1 MARNAMAFRMTWG
14 APVRSL
20 TLQRFERALCTAV
33 TCALLAG
40 MAGPVLAETAT
51 NTGTVGAVVVEPNS
65 LIKVDDMN
73 FARVAPRATAG
84 SVVLAPATNACSS
97 PDGMIRTGA
106 CQAATF
112 AGMGRRN
119 FFVRINYPT
128 TITLTGPGQAM
139 TVDTITLD
147 TTNDLVF
154 QPTGNG
160 NGNGNRR
167 YRIASLTG
175 IFTFRMGGTLRVN
188 ANQAAGVY
196 AGTYS
201 VTTVYN

>member
-1 MARNAMAFRMTWG
+1 MALQMTWG
-14 APVRSL
+14 VPGCSL
-20 TLQRFERALCTAV
+20 SLQRFWRAI
-33 TCALLAG
+33 CALLCCALI
-40 MAGPVLAETAT
+40 ASPALAETAV
-51 NTGTVGAVVVEPNS
+51 NTGTVGAVVVERNS
-65 LIKVDDMN
+65 LVKVDDMN
-73 FARVAPRATAG
+73 FALVAPRATAG
-84 SVVLAPATNACSS
+84 SVVLNPATNACSS
-97 PDGMIRTGA
+97 PDGMIRSGT

-119 FFVRINYPT
+119 FFVRIQYPS

-139 TVDTITLD
+139 TVDTVTLD
-147 TTNDLVF
+147 TTNDLVY

-167 YRIASLTG
+167 YRIASPTG

>member
-1 MARNAMAFRMTWG
+1 MPPLGQQVMIWG
-14 APVRSL
+14 LPGRSHAL
-20 TLQRFERALCTAV
+20 RRGLRAVCAAL
-33 TCALLAG
+33 TCALVAGLANP
-40 MAGPVLAETAT
+40 ALAETAT
-51 NTGTVGAVVVEPNS
+51 SIGTVGAVLVERNS
-65 LIKVDDMN
+65 LVKVDDMN
-73 FARVAPRATAG
+73 FALVAPRATAG
-84 SVVLAPATNACSS
+84 SVVLNPATSACTS
-97 PDGMIRTGA
+97 PDGMMRSGT

-119 FFVRINYPT
+119 FFVRIQYPT

-147 TTNDLVF
+147 TTNDLVL
-154 QPTGNG
+154 QANG

-167 YRIASLTG
+167 YRIASPTG

-188 ANQAAGVY
+188 ASQAAGVY
-196 AGTYS
+196 SGTYS

>member
-1 MARNAMAFRMTWG
+1 M
-14 APVRSL
+14 PVLMILGVPGCNLS
-20 TLQRFERALCTAV
+20 LQRFWRALCAV
-33 TCALLAG
+33 LGCAMIAG
-40 MAGPVLAETAT
+40 LSSPASADTAT
-51 NTGTVGAVVVEPNS
+51 MTGTVGAVVVERNS
-65 LIKVDDMN
+65 LIKVEDMN
-73 FARVAPRATAG
+73 FALVAPRATAG
-84 SVVLAPATNACSS
+84 SVVLNPANNACSS
-97 PDGMIRTGA
+97 PDGLARSGT

-119 FFVRINYPT
+119 FFVRIQYPS
-128 TITLTGPGQAM
+128 TITLTGPGLAM
-139 TVDTITLD
+139 TVDTVTLD
-147 TTNDLVF
+147 TTNDLVY

-167 YRIASLTG
+167 YRIASPTG

-196 AGTYS
+196 EGTYS

>member
-1 MARNAMAFRMTWG
+1 MARSAMSFRMTWG
-14 APVRSL
+14 LSVRSL
-20 TLQRFERALCTAV
+20 MLQRFRRALCTALS
-33 TCALLAG
+33 CALLAG
-40 MAGPVLAETAT
+40 LASPALAETAI

-65 LIKVDDMN
+65 LVKVDDMD
-73 FARVAPRATAG
+73 FALVAPRATAG
-84 SVVLAPATNACSS
+84 SVVLNAATNACSS
-97 PDGMIRTGA
+97 PDGMIRMGT

-119 FFVRINYPT
+119 FFVRIQYPT

-139 TVDTITLD
+139 TVDTVTLD

-167 YRIASLTG
+167 YRIASPTG

>member
-1 MARNAMAFRMTWG
+1 MARSAMSFRMIWG
-14 APVRSL
+14 LPGRSHAL
-20 TLQRFERALCTAV
+20 RRGLRALCTALS
-33 TCALLAG
+33 CALLPGLASP
-40 MAGPVLAETAT
+40 ALAETAT
-51 NTGTVGAVVVEPNS
+51 NTGTVGAVVVERNS
-65 LIKVDDMN
+65 LVKVDDMN
-73 FARVAPRATAG
+73 FALVAPRATAG
-84 SVVLAPATNACSS
+84 SVVLNPANNVCSS
-97 PDGMIRTGA
+97 PDGLARSGT

-119 FFVRINYPT
+119 FFVRIQYPS

-139 TVDTITLD
+139 TVDTVTLD

-167 YRIASLTG
+167 YRIASPTG